1 MKTQLKIGLGIAL
14 FATLIVTNAAG
25 QTQPNRTLYATTQDN
40 RLATINTATSS
51 SRTKAFRG
59 LNTNETMIGLD
70 FGPRDGKLYGISN
83 QNRIYTIDPS
93 SAQASA
99 IGSSAFMP
107 SMIGTAFG
115 MDFNP
120 TVNRIRIHGN
130 TGFNTRFNQETGAMV
145 DFDAATAGT
154 QPDLNLNY
162 TDGGT
167 APSIVGTAY
176 TNSTATATSTVLYA
190 IDSSRDVLVT
200 VAPPNE
206 GKLTV
211 VGKLGVD
218 TNEAVGFDISGADG
232 TAYATLTVNGSSKL
246 YTIDL
251 KTGKA
256 KLMRLVGGLT
266 VTGIAIAP

>member
-1 MKTQLKIGLGIAL
+1 MKTQLKIGLGIAV
-14 FATLIVTNAAG
+14 FVALIASSASG
-25 QTQPNRTLYATTQDN
+25 QTKRTLYATTQDN
-40 RLATINTATSS
+40 RLATIDIATSS
-51 SRTKAFRG
+51 SRTKTFSG
-59 LNTNETMIGLD
+59 LNIGETMIGID

-93 SAQASA
+93 TAKASA
-99 IGSSAFMP
+99 IGMNAFSP
-107 SMIGTAFG
+107 SLVGTAFG

-130 TGFNTRFNQETGAMV
+130 TGFNARFNQETGAMV
-145 DFDAATAGT
+145 DFDPNTAGT

-167 APSIVGTAY
+167 APMIAGTAY
-176 TNSTATATSTVLYA
+176 TNSNATATSTVLYA

-218 TNEAVGFDISGADG
+218 TNEAVGFDISGASDG

-256 KLMRLVGGLT
+256 KTMRLLGGLT